1 MMIMVM
7 LLLPASLLILRIRYV
22 FYGMGINKY
31 KINKNNDTIHAECDC
46 VDNIKISKEK
56 KLHKK
61 WRKIDLFVIRTNPK
75 GNKLLMAKPCN
86 NCINYIHKN
95 IEKKGFKLNRIYY
108 TDIDSSIKYIK

>member
-7 LLLPASLLILRIRYV
+7 LLLPVSLLILRIRYV

-56 KLHKK
+56 NF
-61 WRKIDLFVIRTNPK
+61 I
-75 GNKLLMAKPCN
+75 
-86 NCINYIHKN
+86 KN
-95 IEKKGFKLNRIYY
+95 GEKSTYL
-108 TDIDSSIKYIK
+108 

>member
-7 LLLPASLLILRIRYV
+7 LLLPVSLLILRIRYV

-56 KLHKK
+56 NFIKNGE
-61 WRKIDLFVIRTNPK
+61 KIDLFVIRTNPK

-95 IEKKGFKLNRIYY
+95 IEKKVSN
-108 TDIDSSIKYIK
+108 